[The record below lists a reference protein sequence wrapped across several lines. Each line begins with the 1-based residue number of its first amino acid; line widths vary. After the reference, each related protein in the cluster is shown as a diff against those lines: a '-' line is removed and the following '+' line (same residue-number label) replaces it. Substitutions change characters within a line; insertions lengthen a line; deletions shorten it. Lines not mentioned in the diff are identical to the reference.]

1 MYLTNVRA
9 VDKLRIES
17 MITVSKKLKIIIFLG
32 DEQPYFTG
40 NVGMFVKMKT
50 AGKRFYEENSIVERY
65 QRQSVEFSQAIG
77 MELINDKNFKDVAD
91 RFDTSPTTVMRRFDQ
106 VSASMLRETN
116 KLPEVIAIDE
126 YKGDA
131 GGEKYQTVIAD
142 PVERKPLEILKTAKK
157 KH

>member
-1 MYLTNVRA
+1 M
-9 VDKLRIES
+9 
-17 MITVSKKLKIIIFLG
+17 
-32 DEQPYFTG
+32 
-40 NVGMFVKMKT
+40 
-50 AGKRFYEENSIVERY
+50 ERY